1 MPTYWGDYF
10 AETAHLSC
18 EQHGAYLQLLGR
30 MWQAGGSL
38 PMDDRA
44 LARMTGC
51 TTSRWAKISSEIL
64 PYFLTVDGRLTH
76 KRVVAEL
83 KIAQEI
89 AFKRAEAGSRG
100 GRAKSLKD
108 KKADVANA
116 IAGLVAEPQHPLP
129 VPVHTEDKSS
139 VCDAHAMKEAFEKW
153 WSNYPSAVAKPKAR
167 RAYESACLLVTDGC
181 PHEILLDGL
190 KRSLS
195 SHRWKDP
202 SYTIP
207 NPAKWLEEERWH
219 DGSASPGK
227 SEAPQSEMSDALKAR
242 RRALLEAEDA

>member
-38 PMDDRA
+38 PMDSRA

-51 TTSRWAKISSEIL
+51 TTSRWAKISGEIL
-64 PYFLTVDGRLTH
+64 PYFLVVDGRLTH

-89 AFKRAEAGSRG
+89 ALKRAEAGSRG

-108 KKADVANA
+108 KKSDVANA
-116 IAGLVAEPQHPLP
+116 IAEPLAELQHPLP

-139 VCDAHAMKEAFEKW
+139 VCDAHAMKDGFEKW
-153 WSNYPSAVAKPKAR
+153 WSIYPSAVAKPKAR
-167 RAYESACLLVTDGC
+167 KAYETACALVDDGC
-181 PHEILLDGL
+181 PHERLLSGL

-195 SHRWKDP
+195 SPRWKDP

-207 NPAKWLEEERWH
+207 NPARWLEEERWN
-219 DGSASPGK
+219 DAAVATGK
-227 SEAPQSEMSDALKAR
+227 VAAPSEMSSALRAR
-242 RRALLEAEDA
+242 RKALLES